1 MSIQIPNLHTSNR
14 SLIEGRASVFIRRRK
29 DAAHAGVFTVEGTIK
44 FDPAVDSYPSGNMRI
59 RVDLSDSAK
68 GVFKVTTVEQVDTM
82 GKHTPTLYASGRCS
96 FDGDTKVVG
105 ARYWLMMA
113 DNKRGQDEETAD
125 VIGFLVFDRNGKR
138 VAYGTGPVREGDI
151 VVKPNGE

>member
-44 FDPAVDSYPSGNMRI
+44 FDPAVDAYPSGNMRI
-59 RVDLSDSAK
+59 RVDLSDSEK